1 MFQDL
6 GEILLQFAKTCVKLH
21 YGGKMLFVVV
31 QPRQIQLARSA
42 FADRHLREH
51 DVIADFK

>member
-42 FADRHLREH
+42 IADRHLREH
-51 DVIADFK
+51 DVIANFK